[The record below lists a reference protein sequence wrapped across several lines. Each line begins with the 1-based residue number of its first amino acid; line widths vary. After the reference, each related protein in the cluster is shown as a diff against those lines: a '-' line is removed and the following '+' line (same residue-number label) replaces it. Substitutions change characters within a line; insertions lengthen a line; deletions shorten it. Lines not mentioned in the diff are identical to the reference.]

1 MRAFFVFVVVEHFGS
16 RSAPL
21 LDKPMLR
28 QLDLEAGSEVEI
40 SLRDNSMVITPYR
53 VLGVDDAKAIGR
65 RLAEKRRK
73 ALERL
78 AK

>member
-1 MRAFFVFVVVEHFGS
+1 MPHVKKLS
-16 RSAPL
+16 RVGNSFAIL

-40 SLRDNSMVITPYR
+40 SVKENSIVITPHR
-53 VLGVDDAKAIGR
+53 VLGVDDARAIGR

>member
-1 MRAFFVFVVVEHFGS
+1 MPHVKKLS
-16 RSAPL
+16 RVGNSFAIL

-40 SLRDNSMVITPYR
+40 SVHDNSIVITPHR
-53 VLGVDDAKAIGR
+53 VLGVDDARTIGR

-73 ALERL
+73 ALGRL